1 MDREPRRAWARPWL
15 SLLGGLL
22 LLVVWTIVGVGDQA
36 RASTDASR
44 LIATSDTTLSE
55 YGGGALVAADPS
67 GGYWTTTEGG
77 AVTEYDGAPVFGS
90 PALAGVHL
98 NQPIVGM
105 ASTPD
110 GGGYWMVASDGGI
123 FSYGDAAFFG
133 STGSIHLNQPIVGMA
148 STPDGGGYWMVA
160 SDGGIFSYGDA
171 AFFGSTGSIHLNQPI
186 VGMASTPD
194 GGGYWM
200 VASDGGIFSYGDAA
214 FFGSTGSVHL
224 NQPIVGMASTPD
236 GAGYWMVASDGGIF
250 SYGDAA
256 FFGSLAGGGNSVLG
270 IIVNPLARNYTL
282 VETTGTAVSFPPAS
296 YPIGTVESSEPSG
309 YGPMGAN
316 ALPGYTQTYVN
327 DFTGTALPAGWDAY
341 SGAPGS
347 DPGAQFGSA
356 HAVVSGGML
365 QLNTWRDP
373 AYDNE
378 WVTGG
383 VCQCGHGQTYGAYF
397 VRSRVTGTGPT
408 QVELLWPVANDWPPE
423 VDFNETSGTTT
434 GTSATVHFGAT
445 NGEDQ
450 RTLSIDMTQWHTW
463 GVIWSPSSIEY
474 TVDGHVWGIVTKAS
488 EIPDQPMTLD
498 LQQQTWCASG
508 WACPTAPQSMQVDW
522 VAEYSR

>member
-1 MDREPRRAWARPWL
+1 MGPVSRAREGAAWRIVLDREPRRAWARPWL

-105 ASTPD
+105 ASTPE
-110 GGGYWMVASDGGI
+110 
-123 FSYGDAAFFG
+123 
-133 STGSIHLNQPIVGMA
+133 
-148 STPDGGGYWMVA
+148 
-160 SDGGIFSYGDA
+160 
-171 AFFGSTGSIHLNQPI
+171 
-186 VGMASTPD
+186 